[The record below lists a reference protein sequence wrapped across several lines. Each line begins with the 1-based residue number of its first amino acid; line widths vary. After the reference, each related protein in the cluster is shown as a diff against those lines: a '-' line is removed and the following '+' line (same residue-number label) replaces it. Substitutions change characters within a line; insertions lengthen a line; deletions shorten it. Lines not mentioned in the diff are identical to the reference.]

1 MRSTVSRPVVMTKEA
16 APRGCVPIAASSS
29 AIGATARR
37 AGRAL
42 LPLARELARRYHGRG
57 EPLEAPRAVASVGLL
72 KAIDRVDPT
81 ARPRSPRSPCPP
93 SSVSCGAISATGAG
107 RCATRRSSRCAYS
120 ARPTS
125 SRTRTPAR
133 PTVEEIARH
142 LGSSCELVL
151 EAREAA
157 GAHRALSLE
166 EPVDHDGAESPLARS
181 IGAEDPGSD
190 RAAADGI

>member
-1 MRSTVSRPVVMTKEA
+1 
-16 APRGCVPIAASSS
+16 VPIAASSS

-81 ARPRSPRSPCPP
+81 ARPRSPRSPCPR

-166 EPVDHDGAESPLARS
+166 PVDHDGAESPLARS

>member
-1 MRSTVSRPVVMTKEA
+1 MTKEA
-16 APRGCVPIAASSS
+16 ARLRADRSLFKRYRRDRATRRSS
-29 AIGATARR
+29 ASAAGPRARAPLSRSRR
-37 AGRAL
+37 AAGR
-42 LPLARELARRYHGRG
+42 
-57 EPLEAPRAVASVGLL
+57 PRAVASVGLL
-72 KAIDRVDPT
+72 KAIDRFDPT
-81 ARPRSPRSPCPP
+81 ARPRSPRSPRP

-107 RCATRRSSRCAYS
+107 RCASRATCKSSRCAYS

-181 IGAEDPGSD
+181 IGTEDPGSD